1 MQLVV
6 SLVFLVATGTDL
18 PTALILTFTAHA
30 TTVTTYNTSDRTFGG
45 VNLQD
50 PSTTTITGTF
60 AYDPSRMLL
69 DFDAGNGYREYLS
82 NDARDYFSLQGS
94 GLEFSSSGLRI
105 IGIENFGFAIQA
117 LHGTLIMNPE
127 DPDFR
132 FGDLMLE
139 FGSNDPSLY
148 PFAGVPTSIDDFLPL
163 SQWDYRN
170 TPETSGALGDLI
182 IYSTDDQVS
191 KQLTFQLDSI
201 TAVPKPS
208 SSLLTGLGVL
218 VLGAY
223 RRLRCI
229 SV

>member
-1 MQLVV
+1 MRLAIALLLLSTTSSDLQAA
-6 SLVFLVATGTDL
+6 LVFN
-18 PTALILTFTAHA
+18 FTARA
-30 TTVTTYNTSDRTFGG
+30 TTITTFNTSDRTFGG

-50 PSTTTITGTF
+50 PATTTITGTF

-69 DFDAGNGYREYLS
+69 DFDAGDGYREYLS
-82 NDARDYFSLQGS
+82 NDARDYFSFQGS

-105 IGIENFGFAIQA
+105 IVVENFGFAIQA
-117 LHGTLIMNPE
+117 LPGNLIMNPD

-170 TPETSGALGDLI
+170 TPETSGALGDLF

-191 KQLTFQLDSI
+191 KQLTFQIDSI
-201 TAVPKPS
+201 TAVPEPS
-208 SSLLTGLGVL
+208 SSLLAGLGIL
-218 VLGAY
+218 VLGAA
-223 RRLRCI
+223 RRLRCV